1 MTVEFK
7 LLIWSLGLTFVQML
21 IAVVGTILYL
31 GLPRAAGNRER
42 LPEFPGWIGR
52 ARRAHF
58 NMIENMVLFAPLIII
73 ADIAGRDN
81 GMTELGAELFFYA
94 RLAYAVIY
102 LAGIPYLRTLAWTV
116 STIGLVLIF
125 LQLL

>member
-21 IAVVGTILYL
+21 IAVVGTVFYL
-31 GLPRAAGNRER
+31 GLPKAAGNRER
-42 LPEFPGWIGR
+42 IPELPGWPGR
-52 ARRAHF
+52 ARRAHR
-58 NMIENMVLFAPLIII
+58 NMLENMVLFAPLILI

-81 GMTELGAELFFYA
+81 GMTELGAELFLWA

-102 LAGIPYLRTLAWTV
+102 VAGIPYLRTLAWLV
-116 STIGLVLIF
+116 SAVGLVLIF

>member
-21 IAVVGTILYL
+21 IAVVGTVYYL
-31 GLPRAAGNRER
+31 GLMKAAGNRER
-42 LPEFPGWIGR
+42 IPELPGWAGR

-81 GMTELGAELFFYA
+81 GMTELGAELFFWA

-102 LAGIPYLRTLAWTV
+102 VAGIPYLRTLAWAV
-116 STIGLVLIF
+116 SAVGLVLIF